1 MPYNPFGIEPF
12 GKSFQYRNKLGG
24 QWGQNTMQPNF
35 GAMDF
40 PIPQTE
46 PEPQDEYS
54 RMRQIF
60 AQPPGPAQT
69 AYQNYIQ
76 SAPQIE
82 QPSWGRRILAGI
94 AGAATGLNQ
103 GATAG
108 ARAAEQTMMQPY
120 MTAMQNWQVREPG
133 MRFAAVEEERRADNE
148 RQALVAYQNYL
159 HQKALEKNAAD
170 TVAARNRGI
179 DVTVARDEQEARE
192 AQARLEH
199 DERDLAETGAYHRS
213 QIDIDRDR
221 AATARI
227 QAGASVLS
235 AQAAME
241 NARNRTSG
249 ADLPTQQAQ
258 DAYNRAERLANQR
271 GYGDTYYDLNPAD
284 NSVTFKW
291 DSMKK
296 LPYEEQND
304 IYNRIYGTEQPLP
317 PKPQGALPP
326 PNAPTAAPA
335 KPARSGQKVKVRRP
349 DGVIG
354 NIPIEQ
360 LQAALA
366 QDYTQVK

>member
-40 PIPQTE
+40 PLPQTE

-69 AYQNYIQ
+69 AYQQYIQ
-76 SAPQIE
+76 NAPQIE

-170 TVAARNRGI
+170 TVAVRNRGI

-199 DERDLAETGAYHRS
+199 DERDLKETGAYHRS

-235 AQAAME
+235 AQAAMF
-241 NARNRTSG
+241 NAQNRTPG
-249 ADLPTQQAQ
+249 EQLPTQQKTQAFV
-258 DAYNRAERLANQR
+258 RANELKNQR
-271 GYGDTYYDLNPAD
+271 GYSDDILTLDATNNDVVFGSKFST
-284 NSVTFKW
+284 
-291 DSMKK
+291 
-296 LPYEEQND
+296 LPQEEQND
-304 IYNRIYGTEQPLP
+304 VFNRIYGKETELP
-317 PKPQGALPP
+317 PEPRQGALPP
-326 PNAPTAAPA
+326 PSAPTAAPP
-335 KPARSGQKVKVRRP
+335 KRSGQKVKVRRS

-360 LQAALA
+360 LQSALA
-366 QDYTQVK
+366 QGYTQVK